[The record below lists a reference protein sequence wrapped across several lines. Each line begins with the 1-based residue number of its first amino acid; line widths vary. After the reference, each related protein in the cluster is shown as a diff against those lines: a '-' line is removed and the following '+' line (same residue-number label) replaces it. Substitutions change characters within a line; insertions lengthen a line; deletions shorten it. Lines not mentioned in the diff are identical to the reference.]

1 MTNQFV
7 QKYPMAHI
15 GDMPTENPF
24 EALGRNPII
33 TAAANQKL
41 DDTAASETRVMRRSA
56 QVLRNAAISI
66 LSEQLPQVPAEPCII
81 PDETFLTR
89 FRQMSL
95 AERVETYDPFQNVQ
109 GAMFFDYVISVV

>member
-41 DDTAASETRVMRRSA
+41 DDTAASETRVM
-56 QVLRNAAISI
+56 
-66 LSEQLPQVPAEPCII
+66 C
-81 PDETFLTR
+81 
-89 FRQMSL
+89 
-95 AERVETYDPFQNVQ
+95 
-109 GAMFFDYVISVV
+109 